1 MNSVKIIKCNACLVL
16 YWRQIL
22 EHQSSENRIYET
34 GSVCYEFVCI
44 YIYIYI
50 YIDCNKLNLQ
60 SVLDFSLLL
69 YPPHPHPPSPSPQ
82 CFPLTLT
89 PHLHPPMLT
98 PMLYMSYF
106 HLHIIFHITAV
117 VVSLCVYF
125 GTPYTDLLARSAKQP
140 NRYEFSCFLFSDCN
154 VMQVGILL
162 VCFYFVHVFDGFF
175 LVCMYV
181 CVCVWLVV
189 RKCNIWLLLYF
200 CHLYIC
206 LSQEAMALC
215 LTLGWCRLSSSP
227 ACVSSHCN
235 FVMILFP

>member
-1 MNSVKIIKCNACLVL
+1 MNL
-16 YWRQIL
+16 YVY
-22 EHQSSENRIYET
+22 IYI
-34 GSVCYEFVCI
+34 SI

-60 SVLDFSLLL
+60 SVLDFSLL

-125 GTPYTDLLARSAKQP
+125 GTLYTDLLARSAKQP

-181 CVCVWLVV
+181 CVCVFDLWLGNVTFGY
-189 RKCNIWLLLYF
+189 CCIF
-200 CHLYIC
+200 AIC
-206 LSQEAMALC
+206 TSVC
-215 LTLGWCRLSSSP
+215 LKRQW
-227 ACVSSHCN
+227 HCA
-235 FVMILFP
+235 